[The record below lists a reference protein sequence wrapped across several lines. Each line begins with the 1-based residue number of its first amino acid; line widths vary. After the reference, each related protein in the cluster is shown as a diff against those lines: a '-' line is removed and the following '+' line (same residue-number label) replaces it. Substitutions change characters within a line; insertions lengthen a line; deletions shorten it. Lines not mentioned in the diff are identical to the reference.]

1 MTSGIL
7 GSSLGLFLFV
17 TVVMFGWAA
26 WHTGQVLAHTWRPF
40 WQNMLPYSF
49 LLAAAD
55 RLFVVLLFEGELLS
69 PVPFLVAWAVLLG
82 LGGLAYRLTQVSKMV
97 SQYPWL
103 YERDGPFG
111 WRQRG

>member
-1 MTSGIL
+1 MISDIL
-7 GSSLGLFLFV
+7 GSSPGLFVFV

-26 WHTGQVLAHTWRPF
+26 WQTGQALAHTWRPF
-40 WQNMLPYSF
+40 RHMLPYSF
-49 LLAAAD
+49 LLALAD

-82 LGGLAYRLTQVSKMV
+82 LSGLSYRLTQASKMV